1 MNAIRTMLLVVPILV
16 SGYALLS
23 IAALAGA
30 TVLAWDGAHLFFG
43 GEPSQ
48 QVLRQRR
55 HVTSVA
61 RAVTSLVSVLL
72 VLVVIGVALA
82 TAVGVVVSLR

>member
-1 MNAIRTMLLVVPILV
+1 MNALETMLVVPILV

-30 TVLAWDGAHLFFG
+30 TVLAWDGAHLFLG
-43 GEPSQ
+43 GEPSK

-55 HVTSVA
+55 HVASVA
-61 RAVTSLVSVLL
+61 GAVTSLVGALL

-82 TAVGVVVSLR
+82 PAVTVFLSLR